1 MYNEKQ
7 IAMKHVL
14 FLFAALLYCSVGNAQ
29 QLQEECDCN
38 VEIFL
43 DPDSCDVL
51 LPVYNNAERDSVIAY
66 FKNKCEEECFVCI
79 QVMYKKV
86 DMLRVMVYYSVPPEK
101 TVEGWISIKNPLG
114 IYSRAYKKPLTI
126 YSQPTE
132 ASSAQNIF
140 DEYINKTYAVLDCHG
155 YWLKI
160 RRILHGKVY
169 IGWIPPEMQCSSV
182 YTTCS

>member
-66 FKNKCEEECFVCI
+66 FKNKCEEECFVYI
-79 QVMYKKV
+79 QVMHKKT
-86 DMLRVMVYYSVPPEK
+86 DMLHVVVYYSVPPESS
-101 TVEGWISIKNPLG
+101 VEGWISIKNPLG
-114 IYSRAYKKPLTI
+114 IYTREH
-126 YSQPTE
+126 YSE
-132 ASSAQNIF
+132 
-140 DEYINKTYAVLDCHG
+140 DEYYNRPLKLYAFPSEISPVRHTMKDYLPNPGTC
-155 YWLKI
+155 
-160 RRILHGKVY
+160 
-169 IGWIPPEMQCSSV
+169 SV
-182 YTTCS
+182 YNVRAFIPLALNFS